1 MVNGIG
7 LYLIGWACCML
18 AFYLLYMV
26 CFRNTTLYRF
36 NRIYLI
42 GVVLVSAILP
52 LIHLELETSLIQQTF
67 STLPPNGESYYQ
79 EVLTTEGETKPETS
93 PYFFHGGEINASQ
106 KTSPLGGDKRGVPEK
121 GSLSVWSWLSILYL
135 LYVSISLGWYIIAML
150 RLRSL
155 VAGYPSHRLGRWI
168 RIVENDKVGIPFSW
182 MNLIVLSSKEQG
194 LDRKA
199 AIRHELTHIT
209 QLHHIDLLF
218 FMLCT
223 IINPV
228 SWLILKEIRRVHE
241 YEVDAK
247 VVHYYGINR
256 RDYQMLL
263 LRRAVGQEAFALACS
278 FHLNIGKR
286 IDMMLKKQSS
296 SKRLWWLL
304 LAIPLIGIA
313 LFIFAVPAADANEKN
328 PHGLYRLIKVSYD
341 NKRSAENVSF
351 EQYKYCGKDVT
362 LHLTVRDEGRRII
375 EITQNDSVLFR
386 YTGNT
391 PQGVDGKDYQIYD
404 VEDGRFTLKWYNK
417 TIWDNGLFP
426 YEEFINEHYD
436 ANQQIE
442 PDVRRIVDLLGMR
455 TKDKHEFVG
464 CWKCLA
470 KVRDVNAVQSGLA
483 AIRSK
488 YGNRALRIDSDYRDW
503 YFIIDD
509 NCYASVMV
517 ASPFVTPQAIVV
529 LENFAYLSMT
539 QFQTKDYIYQI
550 EWEDNNSFVASL
562 YKIGTD
568 EMIGKELWH
577 RTNLPANLGDVFM

>member
-18 AFYLLYMV
+18 AFYLVYMA
-26 CFRNTTLYRF
+26 CFRNTTFYRF

-42 GVVLVSAILP
+42 GVVIMSAILP

-67 STLPPNGESYYQ
+67 SPHPVMENADPLPLTLQTSLHPSPSMGMVTDENVMKPLPIEEEIS
-79 EVLTTEGETKPETS
+79 EG
-93 PYFFHGGEINASQ
+93 Q
-106 KTSPLGGDKRGVPEK
+106 KG
-121 GSLSVWSWLSILYL
+121 SVWSWLSILYL
-135 LYVSISLGWYIIAML
+135 LYVSITLGWYIIAMF

-155 VAGYPSHRLGRWI
+155 VVGCPSHRLGRWI
-168 RIVENDKVGIPFSW
+168 RIVENDKVQIPFSW
-182 MNLIVLSSKEQG
+182 MNLIVLSSQERG

-228 SWLILKEIRRVHE
+228 SWLIMKEIRRVHE
-241 YEVDAK
+241 YEVDEK

-304 LAIPLIGIA
+304 LGVPLIGIA
-313 LFIFAVPAADANEKN
+313 LFIFAVPAMDANEKN

-341 NKRSAENVSF
+341 NKRPAENVTF

-375 EITQNDSVLFR
+375 EISQNDSVPFR

-391 PQGVDGKDYQIYD
+391 PQGVDGKDYRIYD
-404 VEDGRFTLKWYNK
+404 VEDGQFTLKWYNK
-417 TIWDNGLFP
+417 TIWNSSLFP
-426 YEEFINEHYD
+426 YEEFVNEHYD

-442 PDVRRIVDLLGMR
+442 PDVRRIADLLGMQ
-455 TKDKHEFVG
+455 TKGKHEFVG

-483 AIRSK
+483 AIRNK
-488 YGNRALRIDSDYRDW
+488 YGSKELGITGDYRDW

-517 ASPFVTPQAIVV
+517 SSPFGTPQAIVV
-529 LENFAYLSMT
+529 LENFAYLSKT
-539 QFQTKDYIYQI
+539 QFQTRDHIYRI
-550 EWEDNNSFVASL
+550 EWEDNNSFVASI

-577 RTNLPANLGDVFM
+577 RTELPANLGDVFR